1 MSLARCI
8 RRYCLKNSPNNIC
21 VKHHAI
27 IVAISTRKLSHKIIR
42 YFPYSGG
49 AKILVKW
56 FINKKIPFKVYECLN
71 KSDLEKIIIDDNATV
86 LWIFGHGQ
94 KNGVNLQKEF
104 FKYSYFD
111 IDVYRKHRK
120 KEINQFHCNKD
131 EGKSLTEIL
140 ADGNGIDWGY
150 KYCFGIC
157 PKRDK
162 KGERYSELN
171 ENDINEL
178 LEKYDYSIL

>member
-8 RRYCLKNSPNNIC
+8 RRYCLKNSPNNIY

-27 IVAISTRKLSHKIIR
+27 IIAISTRRLTHKI
-42 YFPYSGG
+42 YKYLPYSGG
-49 AKILVKW
+49 VENLVKV
-56 FINKKIPFKVYECLN
+56 FLDKNIPFKVYECLN

-104 FKYSYFD
+104 CEYSYFD
-111 IDVYRKHRK
+111 TNVYRKHHK
-120 KEINQFHCNKD
+120 KEINQFHCNK
-131 EGKSLTEIL
+131 EIGKSLTEIL

-150 KYCFGIC
+150 KYCWFSA
-157 PKRDK
+157 KRDK
-162 KGERYSELN
+162 KGLRYCKEN
-171 ENDINEL
+171 EKDINEL
-178 LEKYDYSIL
+178 IEKNDYSII